1 MFKRIVLML
10 MLFGVGTTQVMA
22 ENVTYN
28 VFLIPAKT
36 ADQTVK
42 TISSQLKHEKLS
54 SLYSQNYL
62 PHITLY
68 LTEYPQGSLATIQT
82 KLKQLTAQIKPFY
95 ITLDKIERTKGDWLM
110 LNVENS
116 RELQHLADSVTVA
129 MEPLRALNPQ
139 LPNWVAKYPA
149 KLAAFKRYGSPNVF
163 TNFQPHITLLP
174 QADSTKLDSFMLQ
187 YGNNF
192 KPTTLK
198 VEGIG
203 IAKVNA
209 NGQAKQ
215 ELASYYFNK

>member
-10 MLFGVGTTQVMA
+10 MLFGIGTTQVMA
-22 ENVTYN
+22 ENMTYN
-28 VFLIPAKT
+28 VFLIPAKA
-36 ADQTVK
+36 ADQTVE
-42 TISSQLKHEKLS
+42 TISSQLKHEKLN
-54 SLYSQNYL
+54 SLYSQHYL

-68 LTEYPQGSLATIQT
+68 LTEYPEGSLAAV
-82 KLKQLTAQIKPFY
+82 KAKVKQLTAQIKPFY

-129 MEPLRALNPQ
+129 MEPLRAPNPQ

-149 KLAAFKRYGSPNVF
+149 KLAVFKRYGSPNVF

-174 QADSTKLDSFMLQ
+174 KADSTKLDSFMLQ
-187 YGNNF
+187 YGNSF

-203 IAKVNA
+203 IAKVDA
-209 NGQAKQ
+209 NGQAKLD
-215 ELASYYFNK
+215 LASYYFKK